1 MNQILTLSALTFFG
15 VTLACTVLH
24 TVKSIALIKSSTLVA
39 ALITAFT
46 FGVNTIAI
54 KLTAG
59 ASLVVTI
66 PLTILANFIGVYAGK
81 WIMAK
86 CTKDREWRI
95 SCTIPTKKLHCL
107 SDFHKSF
114 EKYNIKCVEFPYN
127 GGIIIDIFSK
137 SQGESVLIK
146 EIITKYNLKY
156 SVYELDKSL

>member
-1 MNQILTLSALTFFG
+1 MKELFTLGALTFFG

-24 TVKSIALIKSSTLVA
+24 TVKSIALIRSSTFVA
-39 ALITAFT
+39 AFITAFT
-46 FGVNTIAI
+46 YGVNTIAI

-59 ASLVVTI
+59 EALVVTI
-66 PLTILANFIGVYAGK
+66 PLTILANFVGVYAGK
-81 WIMAK
+81 WIMGK

-95 SCTIPTKKLHCL
+95 SCTIPMKKSLCL
-107 SDFHKSF
+107 SHFHKNL
-114 EKYNIKCVEFPYN
+114 EKYNIKYIEFSYN
-127 GGIIIDIFSK
+127 GGTIIDIFSR

>member
-1 MNQILTLSALTFFG
+1 MKELLTLTALTFFG
-15 VTLACTVLH
+15 VTLACTVLF
-24 TVKSIALIKSSTLVA
+24 TIKSIALIKSSTFVA

-46 FGVNTIAI
+46 FGVNTVAI

-59 ASLVVTI
+59 ASLAVTI
-66 PLTILANFIGVYAGK
+66 PLTIIANFIGVYAGK

-95 SCTIPTKKLHCL
+95 SCTIPIAKQKCL

-114 EKYNIKCVEFPYN
+114 EKYNIKCIEFPYN
-127 GGIIIDIFSK
+127 GGTIIDIFSK
-137 SQGESVLIK
+137 SQGESTLIK

>member
-1 MNQILTLSALTFFG
+1 MKELITLSALIFFG
-15 VTLACTVLH
+15 VTLACTILF
-24 TVKSIALIKSSTLVA
+24 TIKSIALIKSSTLVA

-59 ASLVVTI
+59 EALIVTI
-66 PLTILANFIGVYAGK
+66 PLTIIANFIGVYLGK

-95 SCTIPTKKLHCL
+95 SCTIPNKKFHCL
-107 SDFHKSF
+107 VDFHESF
-114 EKYNIKCVEFPYN
+114 AKYNIKCVEIPYN
-127 GGIIIDIFSK
+127 DGIIIDIFSK

>member
-1 MNQILTLSALTFFG
+1 MKELITLSALIFFG
-15 VTLACTVLH
+15 VTLACTILF
-24 TVKSIALIKSSTLVA
+24 TIKSIALIKSSTFVA

-59 ASLVVTI
+59 EALIVTI
-66 PLTILANFIGVYAGK
+66 PLTILANFIGVYLGK
-81 WIMAK
+81 WIMSK

-95 SCTIPTKKLHCL
+95 SCTIPVKKVLCL
-107 SDFHKSF
+107 DDFHKSF
-114 EKYNIKCVEFPYN
+114 EKYNIKGIEVPYN

>member
-1 MNQILTLSALTFFG
+1 MNQIFTISALTFFG
-15 VTLACTVLH
+15 VTLACTILF
-24 TVKSIALIKSSTLVA
+24 TIKSISLIKSSTFVA

-59 ASLVVTI
+59 APLVVTI
-66 PLTILANFIGVYAGK
+66 PLTIIANFIGVYLGK
-81 WIMAK
+81 WAMAK

-95 SCTIPTKKLHCL
+95 SCTIPNKKSHCL
-107 SDFHKSF
+107 KDFHESF

-137 SQGESVLIK
+137 SQGESTLIK